1 MYAARILRVRSA
13 RNSRPAGSCV
23 RASTTASTAREADRG
38 TSRRVT
44 SRPDATRRTV
54 RARRARHRG
63 GNRERAQQEDGPQTA
78 APCTV
83 RCGAPPVH
91 AYRPQA
97 CPEQSRRANERSHA
111 TGYEEGFGEAS
122 FEGASGGEA
131 PVELIFSGLF
141 FSGLFFSV
149 LFVSA
154 PFLSAPSEDD
164 GFR

>member
-1 MYAARILRVRSA
+1 MNQDREPRAQ
-13 RNSRPAGSCV
+13 RNPSGPSNFGLKI
-23 RASTTASTAREADRG
+23 DRG
-38 TSRRVT
+38 SAGLSPRRRVWA
-44 SRPDATRRTV
+44 SRE
-54 RARRARHRG
+54 RRARHSG
-63 GNRERAQQEDGPQTA
+63 GNREHAQQEDGPQTA

-154 PFLSAPSEDD
+154 LFLSAP
-164 GFR
+164 GFRWSVV